1 MPTEADFRSA
11 AAALRRAAGDVEAA
25 RRHIVAAADADGVSG
40 GTIAA
45 TIERSCEEGTSDA
58 AAVRDL
64 IWFWVDESER
74 RAAVCA
80 EHAAAL
86 RAWEARLDAWSD
98 AGHRHRLSR
107 DIPDWNPPWPGDRP
121 IRPVAPYE
129 WVEPA

>member
-1 MPTEADFRSA
+1 MPTEAEFRSA
-11 AAALRRAAGDVEAA
+11 GAVLRRAAGDVEAA
-25 RRHIVAAADADGVSG
+25 RRHIEAAAADGVGG
-40 GTIAA
+40 GTIAT
-45 TIERSCEEGTSDA
+45 TIERSCEEGSSDA

-86 RAWEARLDAWSD
+86 RAWETRMEAWSE
-98 AGHRHRLSR
+98 AAHRHRLSR
-107 DIPDWNPPWPGDRP
+107 DIPDRNPPWPGDRP
-121 IRPVAPYE
+121 IRPVAPYD